1 MPTEAMFHVYEAS
14 PQRAGARRSSTYD
27 EGSMRAR
34 LVRVRGGFP
43 IPSPAQIDELGRIAI
58 RRFLELSP
66 ERLASPRLD
75 LAQALCCRRRS
86 AQLLGSPSSEPEMSS
101 TLYEGIISR

>member
-66 ERLASPRLD
+66 ERRLASTWRRHFVAGADQLSYSVPR
-75 LAQALCCRRRS
+75 AARRKCPRRF
-86 AQLLGSPSSEPEMSS
+86 
-101 TLYEGIISR
+101 TKV